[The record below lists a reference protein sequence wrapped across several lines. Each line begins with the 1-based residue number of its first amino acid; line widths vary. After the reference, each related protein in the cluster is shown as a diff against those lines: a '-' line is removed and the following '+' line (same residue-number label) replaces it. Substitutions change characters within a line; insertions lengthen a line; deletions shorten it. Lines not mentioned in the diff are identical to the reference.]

1 MGGSIRGSMDP
12 VELSDPQTKNQIF
25 KIRFWVIF
33 HYSSS
38 VSTRL
43 SSLSCYSAT
52 LPFSIDLTPGFD
64 VHVVR
69 TDTMARTKVP
79 RVRDPLCFRS
89 NEAEAQYAN
98 YARRRGSHVN
108 LAELALFNV
117 EGAFGDMGWL
127 PVITYDA
134 CTCPNLVRQFYC
146 NLQVVGNYND
156 VEHGQELRITSY
168 VKGVHISFDYRQ
180 LADLL
185 GILYDGPMMRACYLR
200 PAPQVFCKIIQ
211 HNLILQSGHYEMV
224 SQLTQFLIY
233 NICTRQPVCL
243 PYIIMRTMISAT
255 LAGHRGNLPYGR
267 MIKVL
272 PTRLGV
278 DLVDE
283 KIQEKTFSSPLDW
296 EAICKMGLRD
306 AEVSDEERNAMMRL
320 HTRVEMA
327 DAEAAAAV
335 ARAWVDPIDD
345 DNRMYMD
352 VDSIPLPS
360 PTHAAG
366 VGTSFATDPVPKAG
380 PSHAAGPSLPPSAMM
395 EMLQKIRDAQRRS
408 DARMGELLEVQ
419 RATDQRIAGFTA
431 SLQTTQTQIAWL
443 TRVYAEDY
451 DRDREAPPPPTP
463 PAS

>member
-1 MGGSIRGSMDP
+1 
-12 VELSDPQTKNQIF
+12 
-25 KIRFWVIF
+25 
-33 HYSSS
+33 
-38 VSTRL
+38 
-43 SSLSCYSAT
+43 
-52 LPFSIDLTPGFD
+52 
-64 VHVVR
+64 
-69 TDTMARTKVP
+69 MARTKVP
-79 RVRDPLCFRS
+79 RVRAPLRFRS

-98 YARRRGSHVN
+98 YARKKVEGGRMVD

-117 EGAFGDMGWL
+117 EGAFGVMGWL

-134 CTCPNLVRQFYC
+134 CTCPDLVRQFYC

-156 VEHGQELRITSY
+156 VEHGQELCITSY

-180 LADLL
+180 LTDLL
-185 GILYDGPMMRACYLR
+185 GIPYDGPMVYCAPGEPQFVEMEMRPEIDNQLLRPDRWQIRACYLR
-200 PAPQVFCKIIQ
+200 PAPRVFCKIIQ
-211 HNLILQSGHYEMV
+211 HNLIPQSGHYERV

-267 MIKVL
+267 MITVFL
-272 PTRLGV
+272 TRLGV

-306 AEVSDEERNAMMRL
+306 AEVSDEERNAMVRP

-327 DAEAAAAV
+327 DAEAAAAA
-335 ARAWVDPIDD
+335 ARARVDPIDD
-345 DNRMYMD
+345 DDHMYMD
-352 VDSIPLPS
+352 VDSIPPPS

-366 VGTSFATDPVPKAG
+366 VGTSSAADPVPEAG
-380 PSHAAGPSLPPSAMM
+380 PSHAAGPSLPPSATM
-395 EMLQKIRDAQRRS
+395 EMLQEIRDAQRRS
-408 DARMGELLEVQ
+408 DLRMDELLVAQHASDARMGEFLEVQ
-419 RATDQRIAGFTA
+419 RATDQRIAGLTA

-451 DRDREAPPPPTP
+451 DRDREAPPPPTL